1 MMIYKPKGVRLMLLP
16 SRREINTYRR
26 IANLVSAFLLLL
38 TLPAMGLGQPQ
49 GIGESHNI
57 EIASDEELDV
67 LRGGFVLPNGMTVN
81 ISINQDVFR
90 NGIRT
95 HTSYFELPETF
106 LSIRPSQSASANPV
120 SGDAIGSI
128 TQNALNNQLIEI
140 MRIVDIE
147 LLNVTNSGLD
157 ISGQRLFT
165 QFIEGNL

>member
-1 MMIYKPKGVRLMLLP
+1 MLMASLHT
-16 SRREINTYRR
+16 INSYRR
-26 IANLVSAFLLLL
+26 TASLISGLLLL
-38 TLPAMGLGQPQ
+38 TFPAVGFGQP
-49 GIGESHNI
+49 GEAGQLHNI
-57 EIASDEELDV
+57 EIASEEELDG
-67 LRGGFVLPNGMTVN
+67 LRGGFVLPNGITVN

-106 LSIRPSQSASANPV
+106 LSIRSNQLASANPV

-157 ISGQRLFT
+157 ISGQRLFN